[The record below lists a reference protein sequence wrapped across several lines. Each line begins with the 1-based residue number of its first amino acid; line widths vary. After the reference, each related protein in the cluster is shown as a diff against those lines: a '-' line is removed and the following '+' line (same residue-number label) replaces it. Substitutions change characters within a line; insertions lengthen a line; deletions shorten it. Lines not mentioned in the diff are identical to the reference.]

1 MIIHTKAGEYE
12 LTHAV
17 EEAYRAIYP
26 TADQEFARMTIWLES
41 HKSRRP
47 AKPETAMRFVN
58 AWFAKVPKRVSMTA
72 KTAAQVGTISHLI
85 GSVTL
90 NKHERMMW
98 HAIDMSNK
106 YSELLGIAKSGV
118 YENTGPKNVVF
129 GINPEICEWSPEDL
143 KR

>member
-1 MIIHTKAGEYE
+1 MIIHTKSGEYT

-58 AWFAKVPKRVSMTA
+58 AWFAKVPKRVALPA
-72 KTAAQVGTISHLI
+72 KTAAQVGTISRLT
-85 GSVTL
+85 G
-90 NKHERMMW
+90 
-98 HAIDMSNK
+98 AIQLSRPD
-106 YSELLGIAKSGV
+106 GV
-118 YENTGPKNVVF
+118 Y
-129 GINPEICEWSPEDL
+129 SSDY
-143 KR
+143 RQ